1 VLQHLIFTICA
12 EFGKFLIFHVLNYS
26 CYRRRK
32 FLIYHQLESANSTFM
47 KVSMMRPRTLL
58 RLTVCNFYSFLFI
71 YVLSSTSSSKKKKI
85 LAEDRIRRA
94 GTKFCLSFQRCS
106 HQRNN
111 LPLPP
116 WFATAKVEA
125 LSNASFPW
133 ACLWWLI
140 NIWEKY
146 LGSCK

>member
-1 VLQHLIFTICA
+1 MFSALCITEQAVLQHLIFTICA

-71 YVLSSTSSSKKKKI
+71 YVLSSTSSSKKKK
-85 LAEDRIRRA
+85 
-94 GTKFCLSFQRCS
+94 
-106 HQRNN
+106 
-111 LPLPP
+111 
-116 WFATAKVEA
+116 
-125 LSNASFPW
+125 
-133 ACLWWLI
+133 
-140 NIWEKY
+140 KY
-146 LGSCK
+146 LLKTESDVLGQSSVCPFKGVPIRETTCPSLPGLLLQKLKLCQMLPFHGRVYGG